1 MHNAECIIHNYFDA
15 ECIMHNYFDA
25 ECIMHNSF
33 DAECVIILMRNLILW
48 GMRRVSQVVRQK
60 GAVRVGSVVRSDC
73 MAMWIK
79 YVAMI
84 ARSVKMVVLRLG
96 L

>member
-1 MHNAECIIHNYFDA
+1 MLNAQLYLMHNAECIMHSYFDA

-25 ECIMHNSF
+25 ECVVFNAQSNF
-33 DAECVIILMRNLILW
+33 VGDEEGEPGGEAEGGGEGWECCE
-48 GMRRVSQVVRQK
+48 
-60 GAVRVGSVVRSDC
+60 SDC
-73 MAMWIK
+73 MAMWMK

-84 ARSVKMVVLRLG
+84 ARRVKMVVLRLG